1 MKIFALIALLA
12 VTGVA
17 SADTL
22 ALDTLPCGNAA
33 SGTCNVYD
41 DGGSVMQLYWNANG
55 TVRLTGYTRDD
66 NNVLSAGQTYAT
78 NLGTNPT
85 NGINGAVLADPLG
98 AAVTLTGTFQVQRIL
113 IRSGHNYYVWRTR
126 FLGGSIVN

>member
-22 ALDTLPCGNAA
+22 ALDTLNCGNAA

-41 DGGSVMQLYWNANG
+41 DGDAVMQLYWNANG
-55 TVRLTGYTRDD
+55 TVRLTSYTRDA
-66 NNVLSAGQTYAT
+66 NNILSAGQIYSA

-85 NGINGAVLADPLG
+85 LGLDGVVLADPLG
-98 AAVTLTGTFQVQRIL
+98 EAVTLTGTFLVQRIL
-113 IRSGHNYYVWRTR
+113 IRSGHNYFVWRTR
-126 FLGGSIVN
+126 FQGGTIVS

>member
-12 VTGVA
+12 ATGVA

-22 ALDTLPCGNAA
+22 ALDTLTCGNAT

-41 DGGSVMQLYWNANG
+41 DGNTVMQLYWNANG
-55 TVRLTGYTRDD
+55 TVRLTSYLRDA
-66 NNVLSAGQTYAT
+66 NNVLSAGQTYTA

-85 NGINGAVLADPLG
+85 NGITGALLADPLG
-98 AAVTLTGTFQVQRIL
+98 EAVTLSGTFVVQRIL

-126 FLGGSIVN
+126 FQGGSIVT